1 MSGFRTLERR
11 IDGEIMGTDI
21 LLRIASPDESKESMS
36 EALEN
41 AFRAMRQ
48 FADRYSR
55 FIEGNELWRFNQSAG
70 GAVSAELFDL
80 LSRAKQHY
88 EETGGRFDPSILP
101 ALEQEGYVGA
111 YGSETDNFSASFDD
125 LVLDASLRIA
135 EKPVGL
141 KVDFGGFGKGYIV
154 DRVAEEL
161 GRTYRHV
168 LVDAGG
174 DIAVRGSDVGR
185 GEAGWI
191 IGVEHPVERDT
202 DLCLLR
208 LSDQAV
214 ATSGKNRRVW
224 QRAGGEKHHLIDP
237 ATRQPSRSDLLSVT
251 VIAPSAEAADIE
263 AKALFLM
270 GGAAGRR
277 AALERSVP
285 AIFFDTAGTFE
296 VNTFAQSYA
305 WNAA

>member
-11 IDGEIMGTDI
+11 IDGEIMETDI
-21 LLRIASPDESKESMS
+21 LLRIASPNESKESMS
-36 EALEN
+36 KSLED
-41 AFRAMRQ
+41 AFRMIRQ
-48 FADRYSR
+48 FADQYSR
-55 FIEGNELWRFNQSAG
+55 FITDNELWRFNQSAG

-88 EETGGRFDPSILP
+88 EKTAGRFDPSILP

-111 YGSETDNFSASFDD
+111 YSGETDTSSVSFDD
-125 LVLDASLRIA
+125 LILDASLRSA

-154 DRVAEEL
+154 DRVAEKL
-161 GRTYRHV
+161 GQRYQHV

-185 GEAGWI
+185 GEVGWI
-191 IGVEHPVERDT
+191 IGVEHPIGRDT

-208 LSDQAV
+208 LSDEAI

-224 QRAGGEKHHLIDP
+224 QSTKGEKHHLIDP
-237 ATRQPSRSDLLSVT
+237 LTRQSSRSDLLSVT
-251 VIAPSAEAADIE
+251 IIAPSAEAADVE
-263 AKALFLM
+263 AKTLFLM
-270 GGAAGRR
+270 GGTVGRKS
-277 AALERSVP
+277 AQERSIP
-285 AIFFDTAGTFE
+285 AIFLTLTE
-296 VNTFAQSYA
+296 HSK
-305 WNAA
+305 